1 LPVNSNAPNNF
12 GTIRYNPIRKTS
24 GSTAVP
30 PAIPDTFAATS
41 AVDRPVRFI
50 THYGRGTQR
59 VAVPYGHMAV
69 TLSLKF
75 NDSAP
80 QVDHFDY
87 HASLGCPDF
96 VLLIVPKQ
104 AKTETLARRALALV
118 PELAVG
124 ATLDWE
130 WKCEKWS
137 GGHGSYLQSTSFQL
151 PEDLRGC
158 ATRTFGGEPV
168 THAFWEIEF
177 TTNLREG
184 GTVELF
190 PHRNF
195 RNFLPG
201 NFAASKRSEP
211 NGRITARVELNP
223 THNGVEI
230 HFSRR
235 PDDPALQPLRD
246 DRRWRY
252 TGFSRCWY
260 ARQSPETV
268 AWAHNFVNQVNGDA
282 ISPPP
287 VPASFQPDV
296 ASPFPLSTIQ
306 FQHV

>member
-1 LPVNSNAPNNF
+1 VD
-12 GTIRYNPIRKTS
+12 G
-24 GSTAVP
+24 AVP
-30 PAIPDTFAATS
+30 VTDTDTIKTAAGLPPETSERSPDWHA
-41 AVDRPVRFI
+41 RFI
-50 THYGRGTQR
+50 AHYGRPPQTPDANPQTR
-59 VAVPYGHMAV
+59 PLPYGHMAV

-87 HASLGCPDF
+87 HAGLGCPDF

-104 AKTETLARRALALV
+104 AKTEALARRALALV

-124 ATLDWE
+124 SPDGNSCYEWE

-137 GGHGSYLQSTSFQL
+137 GGHGCYLQSTSFEL

-184 GTVELF
+184 EIVELF

-201 NFAASKRSEP
+201 NFAASKRSEDGL
-211 NGRITARVELNP
+211 NGRISARVELNAAM
-223 THNGVEI
+223 NGVEI

-235 PDDPALQPLRD
+235 PDDRALQPLRD

-260 ARQSPETV
+260 ARQTPEV
-268 AWAHNFVNQVNGDA
+268 IAWAHDFVARFNCVTGLG
-282 ISPPP
+282 P
-287 VPASFQPDV
+287 VSATVPVVEPVDQLQPA
-296 ASPFPLSTIQ
+296 
-306 FQHV
+306 

>member
-1 LPVNSNAPNNF
+1 MGGAPASQ
-12 GTIRYNPIRKTS
+12 R
-24 GSTAVP
+24 
-30 PAIPDTFAATS
+30 AAAFPLRS
-41 AVDRPVRFI
+41 WRRA
-50 THYGRGTQR
+50 
-59 VAVPYGHMAV
+59 
-69 TLSLKF
+69 LSLKF

-87 HASLGCPDF
+87 HAAIGCPDF
-96 VLLIVPKQ
+96 FLLIVPKQ

-124 ATLDWE
+124 GTLDWE

-137 GGHGSYLQSTSFQL
+137 GGHGSYLQSTSFEL

-184 GTVELF
+184 ETVELF

-201 NFAASKRSEP
+201 NFAASKRSEDGL
-211 NGRITARVELNP
+211 NGRISARVELNAAM
-223 THNGVEI
+223 NGVEI

-235 PDDPALQPLRD
+235 PDDRALQPLRD

-260 ARQSPETV
+260 ARQTPEV
-268 AWAHNFVNQVNGDA
+268 IAWAHDFVARFNCATGLG
-282 ISPPP
+282 P
-287 VPASFQPDV
+287 VSATAPVVEPVDQLQPA
-296 ASPFPLSTIQ
+296 
-306 FQHV
+306 